1 MSEQKAVEPGKEAI
15 TGEEAIDLIDNT
27 LGNFLSTANVYAAYG
42 EPIEKGDTLIIP
54 SAEVFSLMGFGV
66 GSGYGGNEEEGG
78 GSGSGGGGGGR
89 AFSRPVAVIV
99 ASPEGV
105 RVDPV
110 VDVTKVA
117 LAALTAGAFMT
128 SMFLRL
134 LNPKKALKD
143 MQEGKFD

>member
-1 MSEQKAVEPGKEAI
+1 MSEQKAVEPGKETI
-15 TGEEAIDLIDNT
+15 TGEEAVDLIEST
-27 LGNFLSTANVYAAYG
+27 LDTFLSTANVYAAYG
-42 EPIEKGDTLIIP
+42 EPIERGDTLIIP

-66 GSGYGGNEEEGG
+66 GMGYGGNEEEGG

-99 ASPEGV
+99 ASP
-105 RVDPV
+105 VDPV

-128 SMFLRL
+128 GMFLRL

-143 MQEGKFD
+143 IQEGKFD